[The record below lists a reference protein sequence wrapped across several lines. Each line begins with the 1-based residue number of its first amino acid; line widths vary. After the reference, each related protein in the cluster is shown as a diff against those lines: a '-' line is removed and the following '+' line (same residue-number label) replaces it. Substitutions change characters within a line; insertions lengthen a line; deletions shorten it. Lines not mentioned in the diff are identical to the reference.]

1 MDARDARARST
12 KTRRKP
18 MPPPE
23 KKSAPSSRRDRRG
36 GLTLRILAVNIIAP
50 LILVV
55 GVLYMGQY
63 RDGLIRAEMEILQV
77 QAQLFAGA
85 VAEGAV
91 RPVEK
96 GTPFLFAKPEEIE
109 TLVPELSRRIVRR
122 MGETTNSRT
131 RLFDADGELIGDSQ
145 QLSGPGGTV
154 NITPLGPP
162 APKKITLARV
172 LSYLG
177 AKAMDA
183 LPNQTPLQPYPY
195 TVSDRIGHYPDA
207 AAALKGVVSVTAWK
221 EPDGRIMLTAASPVK
236 KQKQTMGVV
245 LLMRDG
251 RNIEAAM
258 ADVRSDVLI
267 VFMGTLS
274 ITIFLSMYLA
284 GMIGRPLKRLARAAE
299 AIRTGKNRSVDIPD
313 MSRRGDEIGD
323 LSLSLREM
331 TQALWDRMDTIERFA
346 ADVAHEIKNPLTSLR
361 SAVETVTKV
370 KNERDRTRLLDIIQH
385 DVQRLDRLISDI
397 SNASRLDAE
406 LSRDEMGTVDL
417 RTLLEQLSD
426 MHRAPMERGGAGGAS
441 NIILEIPQKKDV
453 SVRGNEGRLAQ
464 VFENLIG
471 NALSF
476 SPSGGTVFVRVAP
489 DKEHVKIT
497 VEDEGPGIP
506 ENKLEAIFERFY
518 SERPQHEDFG
528 AHSGLG
534 LSIAKQIVRAHDGEI
549 YAENLKDAAGKVT
562 GACFTVTLEAAA

>member
-1 MDARDARARST
+1 
-12 KTRRKP
+12 

-23 KKSAPSSRRDRRG
+23 KKSAYSARRDRRG
-36 GLTLRILAVNIIAP
+36 GLTLRILAVNIVAP
-50 LILVV
+50 LILVI

-63 RDGLIRAEMEILQV
+63 RDGLIKAEMEILQV

-85 VAEGAV
+85 IAEGAV

-96 GTPFLFAKPEEIE
+96 GTPFLFARPEEIE

-122 MGETTNSRT
+122 MGETTKSRT
-131 RLFDADGELIGDSQ
+131 RLFDVDGELIGDSQ

-154 NITPLGPP
+154 SITPLGPP
-162 APKKITLARV
+162 APKKITLARI

-195 TVSDRIGHYPDA
+195 TASDRISHYPDA
-207 AAALKGVVSVTAWK
+207 AAALKGIVSVTAWK
-221 EPDGRIMLTAASPVK
+221 EPDGRIMLTAGAPVQK
-236 KQKQTMGVV
+236 EKQTMGVV

-251 RNIEAAM
+251 SNIEAAM

-323 LSLSLREM
+323 LSLALREM
-331 TQALWDRMDTIERFA
+331 TQALWDRMDTIDRFA

-361 SAVETVTKV
+361 SAVETVMKV
-370 KNERDRTRLLDIIQH
+370 RNEQDRTRLLDIIQH

-397 SNASRLDAE
+397 SNASRLDEE

-417 RTLLEQLSD
+417 RAMLEQLSD
-426 MHRAPMERGGAGGAS
+426 IHRAPMERGGGS
-441 NIILEIPQKKDV
+441 SDIVLEIPQKKSV

-476 SPSGGTVFVRVAP
+476 SPSGAAVLVRVLP
-489 DKEHVKIT
+489 DTERVKIT

-534 LSIAKQIVRAHDGEI
+534 LSIAKQIVIAHGGEL
-549 YAENLKDAAGKVT
+549 YAENLKDGDGKVA
-562 GACFTVTLEAAA
+562 GACFTVILEAAI